1 MTDIQDWTA
10 FEKVGVPFGLFLM
23 VIGMT
28 EITELIDF
36 LPVYV
41 YILILWALTVA
52 MWIHR
57 NGYHEAYTLCCPIA
71 HSC

>member
-1 MTDIQDWTA
+1 MQDWTA
-10 FEKVGVPFGLFLM
+10 FEKVGVSFGLFLM

-28 EITELIDF
+28 ETTELIDF

-41 YILILWALTVA
+41 YILILWALAVA

-57 NGYHEAYTLCCPIA
+57 KRI
-71 HSC
+71 S

>member
-1 MTDIQDWTA
+1 MMDIQDWTV
-10 FEKVGVPFGLFLM
+10 FEKAGVPFGLFLM
-23 VIGMT
+23 VTGIT

-41 YILILWALTVA
+41 YILILWTLTVA

-57 NGYHEAYTLCCPIA
+57 KQMP
-71 HSC
+71 

>member
-23 VIGMT
+23 IIGMT

-41 YILILWALTVA
+41 YILTLWALTAA

-57 NGYHEAYTLCCPIA
+57 KRI
-71 HSC
+71 S

>member
-1 MTDIQDWTA
+1 M
-10 FEKVGVPFGLFLM
+10 FEKVGVPFGLLLM

-57 NGYHEAYTLCCPIA
+57 KRIW
-71 HSC
+71 

>member
-10 FEKVGVPFGLFLM
+10 FEKVGVLFGLFLM

-57 NGYHEAYTLCCPIA
+57 KRI
-71 HSC
+71 S

>member
-1 MTDIQDWTA
+1 MTGIQDWTA

-23 VIGMT
+23 VIGIT
-28 EITELIDF
+28 EITDLIDF

-41 YILILWALTVA
+41 YILILWALAVA

-57 NGYHEAYTLCCPIA
+57 KRI
-71 HSC
+71 S